1 MVEIAIH
8 KSQIKIQKSKSKMI
22 NDAHCHFLSEG
33 FFAALAHQRGRG
45 EAGTDLTK
53 ELGWEP
59 PGPAEGLADLW
70 VHELDAHGVSRAA
83 IIASVPRDE
92 AQVARAV
99 AQHPKR
105 LVGYFMVDPTAADAL
120 ERTHRGLNELG
131 LRAVCLFP
139 AMHHVP
145 LHDVRVHRLV
155 EVAASR
161 RGAAVFVH
169 CGVLSI
175 GARKKLGLESRF
187 DVRLGNPLE
196 LQPLAAAFPS
206 TPFIIPHFGAGLFR
220 EALIAADMCPNVYL
234 DTSSSN
240 AWIRYTPGL
249 TLGAVFRAAL
259 DVLGPSRLLFG
270 TDSSFFPR
278 GWQKAIYQQQKQT
291 LDVLQ
296 VSADEQAL
304 IFGGNFERLFSS

>member
-1 MVEIAIH
+1 
-8 KSQIKIQKSKSKMI
+8 MI

-45 EAGTDLTK
+45 EAGEDLTR
-53 ELGWEP
+53 ELAWDA

-99 AQHPKR
+99 AQHPTR
-105 LVGYFMVDPTAADAL
+105 LVGYFMVDPAAADAL
-120 ERTHRGLNELG
+120 ERTRRGLSELG
-131 LRAVCLFP
+131 LRTVCLFP

-145 LHDVRVHRLV
+145 LHDIRVHRLV
-155 EVAASR
+155 EVAAAHP
-161 RGAAVFVH
+161 GAAVFVH

-196 LQPLAAAFPS
+196 LQPLAVAFPS
-206 TPFIIPHFGAGLFR
+206 TPFIIPHFGAGMFR
-220 EALIAADMCPNVYL
+220 EILMTADMCANVYL

-240 AWIRYTPGL
+240 SWIRYMPGL
-249 TLGAVFRAAL
+249 TLEAVFRSAL

-278 GWQKAIYQQQKQT
+278 GWQKSVYEQQKQALDT
-291 LDVLQ
+291 LN
-296 VSADEQAL
+296 VSAGDQAL